1 MPTDPAELAELLELA
16 TAAAHAAAEL
26 LVDGRAH
33 ARATTATKSS
43 STDMVS
49 EMDRAAE
56 ALIRQRLLG
65 ARPGDGFL
73 GEEGGAAP
81 TSDGGVRWVVDP
93 LDGTTNYLYDH
104 AGWNVSIAAEDGDG
118 PLVGVVFDPIRHETF
133 AAVRDGGATR
143 DGQRIGCSALADL
156 RLALCGTGFA
166 YDPERRGRQAA
177 VLRDVLPRIRDIRR
191 VGAAA
196 LDLCS
201 VACGRIDA
209 YWERGLGP
217 WDLAAG
223 GLIAREAGATVRAD
237 DGLVL
242 AAGPT
247 IFDELHDILV
257 DAGAESA

>member
-1 MPTDPAELAELLELA
+1 MPTDPAETAELLELA

-26 LVDGRAH
+26 LVDGRSR
-33 ARATTATKSS
+33 ARATTATKST
-43 STDMVS
+43 STEMVS

-56 ALIRQRLLG
+56 ALIRERLLG

-73 GEEGGAAP
+73 GEEGGASP
-81 TSDGGVRWVVDP
+81 TADGGVRWVVDP

-104 AGWNVSIAAEDGDG
+104 VGWNVSIAAEDERGA
-118 PLVGVVFDPIRHETF
+118 LVGVVFDPIRHETF
-133 AAVRDGGATR
+133 AAVRDGGASR

-156 RLALCGTGFA
+156 SLALCGTGFG

-177 VLRDVLPRIRDIRR
+177 VLQAVLPRIRDVRR

-201 VACGRIDA
+201 AACGRLDA

-223 GLIAREAGATVRAD
+223 SLIAREAGATVRAD

-242 AAGPT
+242 AAAPA
-247 IFDELHDILV
+247 IFDELHRILV